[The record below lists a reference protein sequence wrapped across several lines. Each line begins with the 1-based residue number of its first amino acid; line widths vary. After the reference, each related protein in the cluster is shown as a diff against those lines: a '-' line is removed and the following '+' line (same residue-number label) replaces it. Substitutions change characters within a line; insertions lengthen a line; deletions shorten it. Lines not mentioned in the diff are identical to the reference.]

1 MKNLNNYHKL
11 SEILSFDTYLV
22 SSVIHNFY
30 DLDENDVIFKNLE
43 NLKLDNYAYALE
55 EALKLDEDEL
65 KILALN
71 YGFRSESSYIQYL
84 TSLLSLN
91 SIFFLD
97 YRQKDQSKKESKYQT
112 LSLFND

>member
-1 MKNLNNYHKL
+1 MNKNLNNYHKL

-30 DLDENDVIFKNLE
+30 DLDDTDVIFKNLE

-55 EALKLDEDEL
+55 EASKLSYDEL
-65 KILALN
+65 KLLSDN
-71 YGFRSESSYIQYL
+71 YGFKSENSYIKYL
-84 TSLLSLN
+84 VSLLELN

-97 YRQKDQSKKESKYQT
+97 LRIKEQKHTSKYQT
-112 LSLFND
+112 KSLF